1 MTRIDVVRD
10 LGGNIVTREHGRQL
24 REMILTG
31 LESAEKVTVDFGGV
45 QITSVSFFDE
55 ALGQIALKHPGVKID
70 AAVVLDRIDPFDR
83 QLVDDILASRRRE
96 AERKKSARK
105 G

>member
-1 MTRIDVVRD
+1 MRD

-24 REMILTG
+24 RELILTG
-31 LESAEKVTVDFGGV
+31 LKGAEKVTIDFGGV

-55 ALGQIALKHPGVKID
+55 ALGQIALKHPEVKLD
-70 AAVVLDRIDPFDR
+70 AVVILDRIDPFDR

-96 AERKKSARK
+96 AEKKKSARK
-105 G
+105 S